1 LRALV
6 VYETLFG
13 NTRTVAMA
21 VGGGL
26 GAGADVRIV
35 DVRDAPA
42 TVDDVDLL
50 VVGGPTHQLGM
61 TRSSTRRRAE
71 VQYDEAPHAADTGL
85 REWIASVQMP
95 VGVATAT
102 FDTLL
107 EHPGVLRAFGHAAR
121 ATGRRL
127 QRRGA
132 RIIPPA
138 QRFLVVS
145 ATGPLAAGEADRARE
160 WGRRYAGRSMRRSD
174 EYADPAPRVGARKGA
189 EEASSHRVRLPLQT
203 RGGWARHMT
212 GC

>member
-1 LRALV
+1 VHSIMAVARGQWWVWRGKQRMVGSAEGRRHPLRALV

-50 VVGGPTHQLGM
+50 AVGGPTHQLGM

-102 FDTLL
+102 FDTRL

-160 WGRRYAGRSMRRSD
+160 WGQALRRTVD
-174 EYADPAPRVGARKGA
+174 
-189 EEASSHRVRLPLQT
+189 ASKR
-203 RGGWARHMT
+203 
-212 GC
+212 